1 VNPIDL
7 TDPQRQQDVRAQ
19 LQRILIHP
27 TFSHAKRLSCLLRYV
42 VEQAL
47 AGRADELKE
56 YTLGLE
62 VFGRGTHFDPRLDSI
77 VRVEASKVRS
87 RLTAYYM
94 DVGAKDPIVIQLPRG
109 SYIPLITRH
118 APLAAR
124 QHAPGAIAV
133 LPFVNLSLDADGEYF
148 ADGTTEE
155 VINKLGSVAS
165 LRVVSRTSAFQFKG
179 TTGDIRD
186 IGARLGADYVVE
198 GSVRKSAEQLRV
210 TAQLIEVRS
219 GYQLWSQGYDQT
231 LTQVFAIQQE
241 IASAICAALGQ
252 ALPTRPNALTA
263 EGTPESMHAY
273 RAYLRARFHRGQWT
287 PEGAS
292 RSIEYFQKALEYQPD
307 SVAALAGMAE
317 AYTLRAISGDVAPGP
332 YMELARGAA
341 MRALSLSPDSAQAH
355 LAMAWIYH
363 VYDWQ
368 WQQGDAEIRDALAL
382 EPSFADAHHLN
393 GILLGLRGRFREAS
407 QSFVTALQLDPLSL
421 VINTHAALIPY
432 VAGDFTK
439 SEDQLRSAL
448 SMDPHF
454 AEAHWMLG
462 WIYER
467 QQKYGEAL
475 NELQTAVQLSKENP
489 NLLGDMACVHAL
501 MGDRRLARD
510 LLIKLV
516 GAGHPPHP
524 AATAIARIHLL
535 LDEPHESNAW
545 LGNAFEAR
553 DVLLP
558 WICGEPRYEGLWA
571 LPALQSFRQRFIA
584 SAAVNR

>member
-1 VNPIDL
+1 
-7 TDPQRQQDVRAQ
+7 
-19 LQRILIHP
+19 
-27 TFSHAKRLSCLLRYV
+27 
-42 VEQAL
+42 
-47 AGRADELKE
+47 
-56 YTLGLE
+56 
-62 VFGRGTHFDPRLDSI
+62 
-77 VRVEASKVRS
+77 
-87 RLTAYYM
+87 
-94 DVGAKDPIVIQLPRG
+94 
-109 SYIPLITRH
+109 
-118 APLAAR
+118 
-124 QHAPGAIAV
+124 
-133 LPFVNLSLDADGEYF
+133 
-148 ADGTTEE
+148 
-155 VINKLGSVAS
+155 
-165 LRVVSRTSAFQFKG
+165 
-179 TTGDIRD
+179 
-186 IGARLGADYVVE
+186 
-198 GSVRKSAEQLRV
+198 
-210 TAQLIEVRS
+210 
-219 GYQLWSQGYDQT
+219 
-231 LTQVFAIQQE
+231 
-241 IASAICAALGQ
+241 
-252 ALPTRPNALTA
+252 
-263 EGTPESMHAY
+263 
-273 RAYLRARFHRGQWT
+273 
-287 PEGAS
+287 
-292 RSIEYFQKALEYQPD
+292 
-307 SVAALAGMAE
+307 
-317 AYTLRAISGDVAPGP
+317 
-332 YMELARGAA
+332 
-341 MRALSLSPDSAQAH
+341 MRALALSPDSAQAH